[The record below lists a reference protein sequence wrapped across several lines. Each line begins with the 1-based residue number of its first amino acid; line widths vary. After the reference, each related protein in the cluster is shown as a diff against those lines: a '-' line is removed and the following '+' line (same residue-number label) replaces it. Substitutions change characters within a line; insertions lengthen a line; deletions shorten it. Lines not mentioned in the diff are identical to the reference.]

1 MSVEAVDESLD
12 GRLVEMSQVGGTLT
26 RFLAEHE
33 RLWVD
38 EPESID
44 DDLAFDRLDGIDND
58 GDGSGC
64 KLLKRLLG
72 VDIDR

>member
-1 MSVEAVDESLD
+1 MSIEAVDESLN

-26 RFLAEHE
+26 GFLAEHK

-44 DDLAFDRLDGIDND
+44 DNLAFDRLNRIDDN

-64 KLLKRLLG
+64 KLFKRLLG